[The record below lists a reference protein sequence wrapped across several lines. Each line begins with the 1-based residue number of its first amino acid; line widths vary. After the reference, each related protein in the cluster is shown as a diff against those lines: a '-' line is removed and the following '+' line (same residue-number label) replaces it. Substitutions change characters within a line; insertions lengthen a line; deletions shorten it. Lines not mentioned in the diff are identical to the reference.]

1 MSKLYHWYAYLLLT
15 GMGVSEA
22 FSQTDVLTQHNDLG
36 RTGWNSQETVLNTTN
51 VNTNTFG
58 FLYSRAVDDQI
69 YAQPLIVSGVNIPS
83 AGSKNILFVC
93 TVNNT
98 IYAFDADNGSAGA
111 YWQKNFTPSGYR
123 PPNKSDMHPG
133 LCGGTYNDF
142 SSNIG
147 IVGTPV
153 IDKSANTLYFVTK
166 LVSTTPGVE
175 DNHTWNNSVSNEE
188 YTYTTT
194 GFHQYLHAIDL
205 STGAEKTNS
214 PVEIID
220 TLPGS
225 GDGSISGRI
234 GFDPRRQFNRGG
246 LVLSR
251 GIVYLTFSAHC
262 DWNPAH
268 GWVIG
273 YDASTLQ
280 FKMGYISTPND
291 GRGGIW
297 MSGAAPA
304 VDASGSLY
312 FTTGNAYDDED
323 GFTDLPS
330 NTVNRGESVVKLTP
344 NAPDNSATAL
354 NVSSYFTPHNY
365 LALDDA
371 DLDFPIQTL
380 LVPSTKMLVTGVKGQ
395 FIYVLDT
402 AALGGYNST
411 TDNVLQSFSV
421 SSNAQMH
428 SSFAYFGGSPNQY
441 VYQFSEN
448 SLLESFKVNNNTLGT
463 PVSGT
468 VSGPT
473 GISGAYMSVSSN
485 GTDPSSAILWI
496 THAVNGCNANQ
507 QTCPGILRAVK
518 ADDVTTEL
526 WNSTINPADNL
537 GNFSKMNCPS
547 IANGKVYVNTFS
559 NQLMVYGLASNA
571 TCTAYPNVASSVN
584 NPAATYAASS
594 TASGSAAS
602 AFDGNQSTSWTAA
615 GTGPGSGDTASI
627 TVDLGAKY
635 DICKV
640 VVYWGSNYGKAFNI
654 QASNDGI
661 NFITLYTVT
670 GNVSVENV
678 ITLSSPSYQYV
689 RMQGVTR
696 SSSTSGYVIDEM
708 EVYGQLT
715 NLCASP
721 ANLVANNITQNS
733 ATLNWQN
740 VASATSYNIQYKTS
754 LVSSWVTRSTSSTS
768 LNISALTC
776 NTGYSYEV
784 QAVCPVDSSG
794 EAISTLTTSACTAS
808 CGPLPTR
815 YFSAD
820 IGDIGIAGSSCLSNG
835 IYTIQGS
842 GTDIGS
848 NNDEFQYAFTNL
860 AGDEHVFAE
869 VLTQDATSAGN
880 KAGLMFRDS
889 VSNTSRFIFIG
900 TTSADG
906 IVMEYRVTAGGPTT
920 VITVPGINAPYWI
933 ELNKNGTQ
941 YTAYISPTGLAGS
954 WVQIGTVIDLGF
966 GSSSVNVGMAVTSN
980 NNTVLSTAT
989 IGSFTIVDGALPV
1002 KLLSFTASIFNNQY
1016 VATNWS
1022 TSAELNS
1029 KYFNVQKSADDQH
1042 FVTFAQ
1048 VNAAGNSS
1056 TVQNYSANDYH
1067 PVRGYNFY
1075 RLQIVDNDGTITY
1088 SPIVEVNF
1096 GNQALPQV
1104 FPNPASSYFIVAAG
1118 NEAIKDIRVIDVSGK
1133 IISHI
1138 LNPNNAMTITI
1149 NAEKLA
1155 GGVYIIQ
1162 ISTASAMYQQKLFKQ

>member
-1 MSKLYHWYAYLLLT
+1 MSKFYPCYALLL
-15 GMGVSEA
+15 MIVFGVSEA

-36 RTGWNSQETVLNTTN
+36 RTGWNSQETILNTSN

-58 FLYSRAVDDQI
+58 FLYSRTVDDQI
-69 YAQPLIVSGVNIPS
+69 YAQPLIVSGVSIPS

-98 IYAFDADNGSAGA
+98 IYAFDADNGSVGA

-133 LCGGTYNDF
+133 LCGGSYNDF

-153 IDKSANTLYFVTK
+153 IDKSSNTLYFVTK

-188 YTYTTT
+188 YTYTTN

-225 GDGSISGRI
+225 GDGNVSGRI

-273 YDASTLQ
+273 YDASSLQ
-280 FKMGYISTPND
+280 LKMGYISTPND

-330 NTVNRGESVVKLTP
+330 NSVNRGESVVKLTP
-344 NAPDNSATAL
+344 NAPDNTATAL
-354 NVSSYFTPHNY
+354 NISSYFTPHNY

-371 DLDFPIQTL
+371 DLDFPIQAL
-380 LVPSTKMLVTGVKGQ
+380 LVPNTSMLVTGVKGQ

-411 TDNVLQSFSV
+411 TDNVLQSFAV

-448 SLLESFKVNNNTLGT
+448 SLLESFKVNNNTLGS

-547 IANGKVYVNTFS
+547 IANGKIYVNSFS

-571 TCTAYPNVASSVN
+571 TCTAYPNVASSLN
-584 NPAATYAASS
+584 NPAATYSASS
-594 TASGSAAS
+594 TASGTPAS

-615 GTGPGSGDTASI
+615 STGAGSGDTARI

-654 QASNDGI
+654 QGSNDGI
-661 NFITLYTVT
+661 SFTTLYTVT

-678 ITLSSPSYQYV
+678 ITLSSPSYQYI

-696 SSSTSGYVIDEM
+696 SSTSNGYVIDEM

-715 NLCASP
+715 NLCSSP
-721 ANLVANNITQNS
+721 ANLLANSITQNS
-733 ATLNWQN
+733 ATLNWQS
-740 VASATSYNIQYKTS
+740 VPGATSYNIQYKTS
-754 LVSSWVTRSTSSTS
+754 LVSSWVTRATSSTS
-768 LNISALTC
+768 LNIAALTC
-776 NTGYSYEV
+776 NTGYTYEV
-784 QAVCPVDSSG
+784 QAVCPVDSSA
-794 EAISTLTTSACTAS
+794 EAISTLTTNACTAT
-808 CGPLPTR
+808 CGSLPTR

-820 IGDIGIAGSSCLSNG
+820 IGDIGVAGSSCLNNG

-900 TTSADG
+900 TTSANG
-906 IVMEYRVTAGGPTT
+906 IVMEYRTIAGGPAT
-920 VITVPGINAPYWI
+920 VITVPGINAPYWL

-954 WVQIGTVIDLGF
+954 WVQVGTVVDLGF

-1002 KLLSFTASIFNNQY
+1002 KLLSFTASIFNNLY
-1016 VATNWS
+1016 VVTKWS
-1022 TSAELNS
+1022 TSTELDS
-1029 KYFNVQKSADDQH
+1029 KYFNVQKSADAQH
-1042 FVTFAQ
+1042 FATFAQ
-1048 VNAAGNSS
+1048 VNAAGNSY
-1056 TVQNYSANDYH
+1056 TIQNYSASDYH
-1067 PVRGYNFY
+1067 PVNGYNFY

-1088 SPIVEVNF
+1088 SPIAEVNF
-1096 GNQALPQV
+1096 GNQAAPQV

-1118 NEAIKDIRVIDVSGK
+1118 QEAIKEVRVMDVSGK
-1133 IISHI
+1133 VIRHF